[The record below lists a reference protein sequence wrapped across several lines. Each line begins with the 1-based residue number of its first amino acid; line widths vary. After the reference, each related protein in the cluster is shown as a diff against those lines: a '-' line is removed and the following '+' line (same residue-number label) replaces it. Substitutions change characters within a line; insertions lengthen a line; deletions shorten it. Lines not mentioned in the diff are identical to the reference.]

1 VPSWIASYVWTLSG
15 GRITPDTLDYLL
27 WELPLKIGWQCYH
40 SELLKQGA
48 KTVRAD
54 ASVSNTVAQLEQLIA
69 QRNKGN

>member
-1 VPSWIASYVWTLSG
+1 L
-15 GRITPDTLDYLL
+15 
-27 WELPLKIGWQCYH
+27 YH
-40 SELLKQGA
+40 AELLKQGA